1 MDPWYKTVTPRRE
14 VREGRSFNPDEFAIH
29 LEQVIAKTAP
39 ADYRDPEQFFARTCF
54 TRALREHA
62 GMVLRRL
69 AGRITDTAPVM
80 TLITQFG
87 GGKTHT
93 LAALYHLATGGGEA
107 GRWPGV
113 ADLLREAGAPA
124 VPEARVAAFVGNA
137 WDPGEGRETPW
148 LDLARQLAGDR
159 GVRELGPAA
168 KTTPPGTDAIGRVFR
183 AADGPVLLLF
193 DEVLNFL
200 NRHRA
205 MAEPFHAFIQNLTVA
220 TTATTHGAAVVSLP
234 RSQVEMTDWDMQ
246 WQDRITKVIRRV
258 AKDLIA
264 NDETEISEVVRRR
277 LFGDAGHERHR
288 KRVSKAYA
296 DWCFERRAQLPPEW
310 TAVDSAATEAKA
322 REYLRSRFETC
333 FPFHPATLSVFQRKW
348 QALAQYQQTRG
359 TLAMLAQWI
368 SWAWREGFTKAR
380 TEPLVTLGSA
390 PLEVPE
396 FRSAVLGQLGESR
409 LVAAIDADVCG
420 AQAHAR
426 ALDADTKGSLRNI
439 HRRVGTTILF
449 ESSGGQI
456 DKVAHLPELR
466 FALGEPAVDTTSV
479 DSAAF
484 ALEDKSWFIRRT
496 GSDGFRIGHQPTMR
510 KVVSDRRA
518 SLDEDAEVRPAMRQ
532 AVRKEFERGA
542 SLPVVPFPADG
553 SAIPDTPRLTL
564 VVVDPESDWTGAG
577 QLRERIREW
586 TVRRGKSPRLY
597 PAALV
602 WCVKQPGRGLRDK
615 VELMLAWK
623 RVAREVAEGV
633 LGGDFDRADRA
644 GLQSRVA
651 DAGEAVKDEVWAGYR
666 FVVLADAGGLGG
678 LGGPGEGGRPGRPG
692 GSGDGGGSGGSG
704 GSGGRDGL
712 GGSEGLGGMDGSG
725 GPSGSG
731 GLGGMDGPGGS
742 SGSDGADGPGQPGG
756 LGGSDGPGGM
766 DGPGGSGRSS
776 GSDGAD
782 GLKIIDL
789 GAGHASAGDSLCARV
804 VTALKSQALL
814 NESVG
819 AGYVERNWPPA
830 LAASGAWP
838 LASLRQSF
846 LNGSLTRLLDPDATL
861 RAKIV
866 EFVERGDFG
875 LASGRHPDGDEAYG
889 HRVLRPYELQ
899 SGRHPDGGGAY
910 GRTWFNEP
918 VPAEEIT
925 FDSGVFLLRKDKAA
939 ALKAGVG
946 PGMGTKPGSGTGLEP
961 GAGTGTEPDVGMGL
975 GAGTEPA
982 TGSRPEPFPH
992 PSPEPGVGPTPGWG
1006 FGSGSALGVGAVPD
1020 SGFVPAPEPGAGPAP
1035 TPGLGATAGQNS
1047 EPESALPSSAAAAR
1061 TIRVSGDVPPEVWNR
1076 LGRTLL
1082 PKLRGGAELTLG
1094 VEFSATVE
1102 GDRADGLVA
1111 DLKQILADLGLSE
1124 KMDVR

>member
-1 MDPWYKTVTPRRE
+1 
-14 VREGRSFNPDEFAIH
+14 
-29 LEQVIAKTAP
+29 
-39 ADYRDPEQFFARTCF
+39 
-54 TRALREHA
+54 
-62 GMVLRRL
+62 
-69 AGRITDTAPVM
+69 M

-93 LAALYHLATGGGEA
+93 LAALYHLATGGGGA

-113 ADLLREAGAPA
+113 ADLLREAGVPA

-148 LDLARQLAGDR
+148 LDLARQLAGER

-277 LFGDAGHERHR
+277 LFEDADHERHR

-518 SLDEDAEVRPAMRQ
+518 SLDEDAEIRPAMRQ
-532 AVRKEFERGA
+532 TVRKEFERGA

-577 QLRERIREW
+577 QLRERVREW

-602 WCVKQPGRGLRDK
+602 WCIKQPGRGLRDK

-678 LGGPGEGGRPGRPG
+678 SGAGGRPGGPGGSGGPGEGGGAGGAGGAGGR
-692 GSGDGGGSGGSG
+692 DGLGGSGGSEGLGGMDEPG
-704 GSGGRDGL
+704 GSSGSSGA

-725 GPSGSG
+725 GSSGSG
-731 GLGGMDGPGGS
+731 GPD
-742 SGSDGADGPGQPGG
+742 G
-756 LGGSDGPGGM
+756 LGGSGGSGGSGGPDGLDGM
-766 DGPGGSGRSS
+766 NGPGGSGGSS
-776 GSDGAD
+776 RSDGAD
-782 GLKIIDL
+782 GLKVIDL

-875 LASGRHPDGDEAYG
+875 LASGRQPDGDGADG

-899 SGRHPDGGGAY
+899 SGRQPDGGGAY

-939 ALKAGVG
+939 ALGAGVG
-946 PGMGTKPGSGTGLEP
+946 AGTKPGAGTGLEP
-961 GAGTGTEPDVGMGL
+961 GAGTGTGQGVGL
-975 GAGTEPA
+975 GAGPGLEPGSETEPGA
-982 TGSRPEPFPH
+982 GVGLGAGPGTGSRTEPFPA
-992 PSPEPGVGPTPGWG
+992 PSPEPGVGPAPGRG
-1006 FGSGSALGVGAVPD
+1006 FGSGSALGVGSAPD

-1035 TPGLGATAGQNS
+1035 APGLGTTPAPGLGTTAGQGS

-1124 KMDVR
+1124 KVDVR